1 MKKIAILF
9 CIISFVS
16 CQTKKENT
24 DSSKEQQETVDYTVA
39 VKFISDYVTM
49 LEKNKNESST
59 INWIQNNSMLTADFK
74 NRYKALMDDARKD
87 DPELGLGFDPI
98 LDAQDYPDKN
108 YVIQAIDSITGF
120 VTVSSNDSE
129 DFQIILKVVS
139 DGNQSKIEGSGVVN
153 IPEDQRAPR

>member
-9 CIISFVS
+9 FIISFVS
-16 CQTKKENT
+16 CQPKKDNT
-24 DSSKEQQETVDYTVA
+24 DNSKEQKATVDYTVA
-39 VKFISDYVTM
+39 VKFISDYVTT
-49 LEKNKNESST
+49 LEKNKDENTT
-59 INWIQNNSMLTADFK
+59 IQWIANNGMLTADFK
-74 NRYKALMDDARKD
+74 NRYKELMDNARKD

-108 YVIQAIDSITGF
+108 YVIQAIDSVTGF

-129 DFQIILKVVS
+129 DFQVILKVVS
-139 DGNQSKIEGSGVVN
+139 DGSQSKVEGSGVIN